1 MKVIS
6 VYDSTPKN
14 FPDPTST
21 SQNSLV
27 GPKKAQ
33 NDPKKQKIK
42 KWEKKK
48 SFKLKVIILYES
60 TPKNFSDPT
69 PSHKIA

>member
-33 NDPKKQKIK
+33 NDPPKQKNK
-42 KWEKKK
+42 KNQKNEKSYKM
-48 SFKLKVIILYES
+48 KVFSLYG
-60 TPKNFSDPT
+60 
-69 PSHKIA
+69 